1 MKQTSLFKQ
10 FFLLVLLLVG
20 SATGAWADETQVTIN
35 FGSTE
40 GYWAAHNDASYTDS
54 DSRTWTRTF
63 SAGER
68 SSYGTNYSQFGN
80 SSNTCTDLE
89 FIATAGKD
97 MTLTAFSVT
106 MSGASG
112 GNSPTVGII
121 YLYKKSGDTETQL
134 ATASVNG
141 TDNVICSIT
150 SNQAFSSTDELEV
163 KYVGTKKAIRIS
175 TLTYSY
181 TTGGGSSVTAPKFS
195 VASGAVTAGT
205 TVSLTQATADEI
217 RYTTDGT
224 APTTTTG
231 TVYSTPIAITE
242 PVTIKA
248 IAVEGGVASS
258 VATATYTISVT
269 TPTIAGGANVTI
281 TGDEGCTFYYTTAVG
296 DKVPDNPDNNS
307 TEYTAP
313 FTPADGTKIKAIAYD
328 AYGNKSD
335 VTSVFTFKYMPL
347 NPKNI
352 NSNYYVKVTDA
363 STLENGD
370 AILIVCEEHNSAMS
384 TTQNPNNR
392 SDALVSI
399 ASGVIQ
405 SPSASVQKIVLV
417 KQTEKISDVDTDVFY
432 FYTGA
437 EGYLYAASSSKNYLR
452 TEVLPSENA
461 RATISISSG
470 DATILFTGTNANKWL
485 KHNYSGTSNLFSCY
499 PTTNTTMDIVQIYKE
514 VASVDVT
521 DAKYATYV
529 TACDVDFAASTG
541 VTAYKVTG
549 ANGKIELEEVDAAP
563 KGTPLVIAA
572 EENTYVLNV
581 AASTPAAVTGNLLK
595 AADGNQT
602 GDGTGNFY
610 VLGKD
615 NQGKV
620 GFGPLANDVTLAV
633 GKAYID
639 GTEVTAKG
647 FLPFVIDEENETTSI
662 NSIENGESRIEN
674 SDYIYNLS
682 GQRVGKD
689 YKGIVVVNGK
699 KVIRK

>member
-1 MKQTSLFKQ
+1 MKQKNIFKK
-10 FFLLVLLLVG
+10 LLTLVLLLVA
-20 SATGAWADETQVTIN
+20 STTGAWADETEVTIN
-35 FGSTE
+35 FGTTE
-40 GYWAAHNDASYTDS
+40 GYWAAHSDASYIDS

-63 SAGER
+63 SAGEK
-68 SSYGTNYSQFGN
+68 SSWNPNYSQFGN
-80 SSNTCTDLE
+80 ASNTCTDLE
-89 FIATAGKD
+89 FIATAGED

-112 GNSPTVGII
+112 GSSPTTGTI

-134 ATASVNG
+134 ATASVSG

-163 KYVGTKKAIRIS
+163 KYIGTNKAIRVS
-175 TLTYSY
+175 KLTYSY
-181 TTGGGSSVTAPKFS
+181 TTGGGSSVTAPTFS

-248 IAVEGGVASS
+248 IAVEGGVESS

-269 TPTIAGGANVTI
+269 TPTITGGANVTI
-281 TGDEGCTFYYTTAVG
+281 TGADGCTFYYTTATGNV
-296 DKVPDNPDNNS
+296 DPANPDNNS

-392 SDALVSI
+392 SDASVSI
-399 ASGVIQ
+399 ASEVIQ

-417 KQTEKISDVDTDVFY
+417 KKTEKISDADTDVFY

-437 EGYLYAASSSKNYLR
+437 AGYLYAASSGSNHLK
-452 TEVLPSENA
+452 TAVLPSEDA
-461 RATISISSG
+461 RATIDISG
-470 DATILFTGTNANKWL
+470 DGNAAILFTGSNSRNDL
-485 KHNYSGTSNLFSCY
+485 RHNNSSHIFSCY
-499 PTTNTTMDIVQIYKE
+499 ASTSTQDKVQIYKE
-514 VASVDVT
+514 VLASVDVT

-529 TACDVDFAASTG
+529 TAYDVDFAASTG

-572 EENTYVLNV
+572 TENTYELAV
-581 AASTPAAVTGNLLK
+581 ATSTPAAVTGNLLK

-615 NQGKV
+615 SQGKV
-620 GFGPLANDVTLAV
+620 GFGPLASGVTLAK
-633 GKAYID
+633 GKAYINGD
-639 GTEVTAKG
+639 DVSAKT
-647 FLPFVIDEENETTSI
+647 FLPFVIGDEESETTSI
-662 NSIENGESRIEN
+662 KAVETAEVSGTV
-674 SDYIYNLS
+674 YNLA
-682 GQRVGKD
+682 GQKVSKG

>member
-1 MKQTSLFKQ
+1 MNVT
-10 FFLLVLLLVG
+10 VGG
-20 SATGAWADETQVTIN
+20 SA
-35 FGSTE
+35 FGTEKNLTST
-40 GYWAAHNDASYTDS
+40 ATSYT
-54 DSRTWTRTF
+54 
-63 SAGER
+63 
-68 SSYGTNYSQFGN
+68 
-80 SSNTCTDLE
+80 
-89 FIATAGKD
+89 
-97 MTLTAFSVT
+97 LTGS
-106 MSGASG
+106 ASG
-112 GNSPTVGII
+112 EIVVSLTQGSANKA
-121 YLYKKSGDTETQL
+121 LYVK
-134 ATASVNG
+134 
-141 TDNVICSIT
+141 SIT
-150 SNQAFSSTDELEV
+150 V
-163 KYVGTKKAIRIS
+163 
-175 TLTYSY
+175 TYS
-181 TTGGGSSVTAPKFS
+181 TGGGSSVTAPAFS

-231 TVYSTPIAITE
+231 TVYSTPIAITG

-248 IAVEGGVASS
+248 IAVEDGVASS

-269 TPTIAGGANVTI
+269 TPTITGGANVTI
-281 TGDEGCTFYYTTAVG
+281 TGDEGCTFYYTTATG
-296 DKVPDNPDNNS
+296 SGTPTDPSNES

-313 FTPADGTKIKAIAYD
+313 FTPTDGTKIKAIAYD

-370 AILIVCEEHNSAMS
+370 AILIVCESDNYALS

-392 SDALVSI
+392 GEASVTIESDI
-399 ASGVIQ
+399 IQ

-417 KQTEKISDVDTDVFY
+417 KKTEKISDADTDVFY

-437 EGYLYAASSSKNYLR
+437 AGYLYAASSGSNYLR
-452 TEVLPSENA
+452 TEVLPSEDA
-461 RATISISSG
+461 RATIEISG
-470 DATILFTGTNANKWL
+470 DGNAAILFTGSNSRNDL
-485 KHNYSGTSNLFSCY
+485 RHNNSSSIFSCY
-499 PTTNTTMDIVQIYKE
+499 ASTSTQDKVQIYKE
-514 VASVDVT
+514 VLASVDVT

-529 TACDVDFAASTG
+529 TAYDVDFAASTG

-549 ANGKIELEEVDAAP
+549 ANDKIELEEVDAAP

-572 EENTYVLNV
+572 EKNTYVLNV
-581 AASTPAAVTGNLLK
+581 AASEPTEVTGNLLK
-595 AADGNQT
+595 AADGTQT

-620 GFGPLANDVTLAV
+620 GFGPLANNVTLAK
-633 GKAYID
+633 GKAYINGD
-639 GTEVTAKG
+639 DVSAKT
-647 FLPFVIDEENETTSI
+647 FLPFVIGDEESETTSI

-674 SDYIYNLS
+674 YDYFNLS

>member
-20 SATGAWADETQVTIN
+20 SATGAWADDTEVTIN
-35 FGSTE
+35 FGTTT
-40 GYWAAHNDASYTDS
+40 GYWAAHNDASYIDS
-54 DSRTWTRTF
+54 DSRTWTRVC
-63 SAGER
+63 SVSNMSGQAA
-68 SSYGTNYSQFGN
+68 YSQFGN
-80 SSNTCTDLE
+80 TSNTPNVTLT
-89 FIATAGKD
+89 ATAGKD

-106 MSGASG
+106 MYGASG
-112 GNSPTVGII
+112 GSSPTTGTI

-134 ATASVNG
+134 ATAEVNG
-141 TDNVICSIT
+141 TSNVVCSIT

-163 KYVGTKKAIRIS
+163 KYVGTTKAIRVS
-175 TLTYSY
+175 KLTYSY
-181 TTGGGSSVTAPKFS
+181 TTGGGSSVTAPTFS

-269 TPTIAGGANVTI
+269 TPTITGGANVTI
-281 TGDEGCTFYYTTAVG
+281 TGDEGCTFYYTTAVE
-296 DKVPDNPDNNS
+296 DNEPANPDNNS

-328 AYGNKSD
+328 AYGNKSG
-335 VTSVFTFKYMPL
+335 VTSVFTFMYMPL

-363 STLENGD
+363 NTLENGD

-384 TTQNPNNR
+384 TTQNQNNR
-392 SDALVSI
+392 SDASVSI

-417 KQTEKISDVDTDVFY
+417 KKTEKISDADTDVFY

-437 EGYLYAASSSKNYLR
+437 AGYLYAASSGSNYLR
-452 TEVLPSENA
+452 TAVLPSEDA
-461 RATISISSG
+461 RATISISNENG
-470 DATILFTGTNANKWL
+470 NATILFTGSNSRNDL
-485 KHNYSGTSNLFSCY
+485 RHNNSSHIFSCY
-499 PTTNTTMDIVQIYKE
+499 ASTATQDKVQIYKE
-514 VASVDVT
+514 VLASVDVT

-529 TACDVDFAASTG
+529 TAYDVDFAASTG

-581 AASTPAAVTGNLLK
+581 AASEPTEVTGNLLK

-620 GFGPLANDVTLAV
+620 GFGPLGNGVTLAV

-647 FLPFVIDEENETTSI
+647 FLPFVIGDEESETTSI
-662 NSIENGESRIEN
+662 KAVETAEVSGTV
-674 SDYIYNLS
+674 YNLA
-682 GQRVGKD
+682 GQKVGKD
-689 YKGIVVVNGK
+689 YKGIVIVNGK
-699 KVIRK
+699 KVVRK

>member
-1 MKQTSLFKQ
+1 MKQKNIFKK
-10 FFLLVLLLVG
+10 LLTLVLLLVA
-20 SATGAWADETQVTIN
+20 STTGAWADDTEVTIN

-63 SAGER
+63 SAGGK
-68 SSYGTNYSQFGN
+68 SSYSTNYSQFGN
-80 SSNTCTDLE
+80 ASNTCTDLE
-89 FIATAGKD
+89 FIATAGED

-112 GNSPTVGII
+112 GSSPTTGTI

-134 ATASVNG
+134 ATASVSG

-163 KYVGTKKAIRIS
+163 KYIGTNKAIRVS
-175 TLTYSY
+175 KLTYSY
-181 TTGGGSSVTAPKFS
+181 TTGGGSSVTAPTFN

-231 TVYSTPIAITE
+231 TVYSTPIAITK

-269 TPTIAGGANVTI
+269 TPTITGGANVTI

-296 DKVPDNPDNNS
+296 DNVPENPNNNS

-335 VTSVFTFKYMPL
+335 VTTVFTFKYMPL

-384 TTQNPNNR
+384 TTQNTNNR
-392 SDALVSI
+392 SDASVSI

-417 KQTEKISDVDTDVFY
+417 KKTEKISDADTDVFY

-437 EGYLYAASSSKNYLR
+437 AGYLYAAASGSNYLR
-452 TEVLPSENA
+452 TAVLPSEDA
-461 RATISISSG
+461 RATIEISGG
-470 DATILFTGTNANKWL
+470 DAAILFTGSNSRNDL
-485 KHNYSGTSNLFSCY
+485 RHNNPSHIFSCY
-499 PTTNTTMDIVQIYKE
+499 ASTATQDKVQIYKE
-514 VASVDVT
+514 VLASVDVT

-529 TACDVDFAASTG
+529 TAYDVDFAASTG

-581 AASTPAAVTGNLLK
+581 AASAPAAVTGNLLK
-595 AADGNQT
+595 AADGTQT
-602 GDGTGNFY
+602 GNGDGNFY

-620 GFGPLANDVTLAV
+620 GFGPLANGVTLAV

-647 FLPFVIDEENETTSI
+647 FLPFVIGDEESETTSI
-662 NSIENGESRIEN
+662 SEELRVKSEES
-674 SDYIYNLS
+674 SAYNLA
-682 GQRVGKD
+682 GQKVSKD

-699 KVIRK
+699 KFVRK

>member
-1 MKQTSLFKQ
+1 MKQKNIFKK
-10 FFLLVLLLVG
+10 LLTLVLLLVA
-20 SATGAWADETQVTIN
+20 STTGAWADDTEVTIN
-35 FGSTE
+35 FGNTT

-54 DSRTWTRTF
+54 DSRKWTRVC
-63 SAGER
+63 SV
-68 SSYGTNYSQFGN
+68 TNMSGQAAYSQFGN
-80 SSNTCTDLE
+80 ASNTPNVTLT
-89 FIATAGKD
+89 ATAGKD

-106 MSGASG
+106 MYGASG
-112 GNSPTVGII
+112 GSSPTTGTI

-141 TDNVICSIT
+141 TSNVVCSIT

-163 KYVGTKKAIRIS
+163 KYVGTTKAIRVS
-175 TLTYSY
+175 KLTYSY
-181 TTGGGSSVTAPKFS
+181 TTGGGTSVTAPTFS

-231 TVYSTPIAITE
+231 TVYSTPIAITK

-269 TPTIAGGANVTI
+269 TPTITGGANVTI
-281 TGDEGCTFYYTTAVG
+281 TGDEGCTFYYTTATG
-296 DKVPDNPDNNS
+296 SDTPMDPSNES

-417 KQTEKISDVDTDVFY
+417 KKTEKISDADTDVFY

-437 EGYLYAASSSKNYLR
+437 AGYLYAASSGSNYLR
-452 TEVLPSENA
+452 TEVLPSEDA
-461 RATISISSG
+461 RATIKISGG
-470 DATILFTGTNANKWL
+470 DAAILFTGSNSRNDL
-485 KHNYSGTSNLFSCY
+485 RHNSSNSIFSCY
-499 PTTNTTMDIVQIYKE
+499 ASTSTQDKVQIYKE

-581 AASTPAAVTGNLLK
+581 AASAPAAVTGNLLK
-595 AADGNQT
+595 AADGTQT

-620 GFGPLANDVTLAV
+620 GFGPLGNGVTLAV

-647 FLPFVIDEENETTSI
+647 FLPFVIGDEENETTSI
-662 NSIENGESRIEN
+662 SEELRVKSEES
-674 SDYIYNLS
+674 SAYNLA
-682 GQRVGKD
+682 GQKVSKD

-699 KVIRK
+699 KFVRK

>member
-1 MKQTSLFKQ
+1 MKQKN
-10 FFLLVLLLVG
+10 FLKKLLTLVLLLVA
-20 SATGAWADETQVTIN
+20 STTGAWADETEVTIN
-35 FGSTE
+35 FGTTT
-40 GYWAAHNDASYTDS
+40 GYWAAHNVASYTDS
-54 DSRTWTRTF
+54 DSRTWTRDC
-63 SAGER
+63 SVSNMSGQAA
-68 SSYGTNYSQFGN
+68 YSQFGN
-80 SSNTCTDLE
+80 TSNTPNVTLT
-89 FIATAGKD
+89 ATAGKD

-106 MSGASG
+106 MFGASG
-112 GNSPTVGII
+112 GSSPTVGTI

-141 TDNVICSIT
+141 TTDVTCSIT

-163 KYVGTKKAIRIS
+163 KYVGTNKAIRVS
-175 TLTYSY
+175 KLTYSY
-181 TTGGGSSVTAPKFS
+181 TTGGGSSVTAPTFS
-195 VASGAVTAGT
+195 EASGAVTVGT
-205 TVSLTQATADEI
+205 TVSLTHATADEI
-217 RYTTDGT
+217 RYTTDGVD
-224 APTTTTG
+224 PTTTTG
-231 TVYSTPIAITE
+231 TVYSAPIAITA

-258 VATATYTISVT
+258 VVSATYTIKVT
-269 TPTIAGGANVTI
+269 TPTITGGANVTI
-281 TGDEGCTFYYTTAVG
+281 TGDDGCTFYYTTAVG
-296 DKVPDNPDNNS
+296 DNVPDTPDNNS

-370 AILIVCEEHNSAMS
+370 AILIVCEEHNFAMS
-384 TTQNPNNR
+384 TTQNSNNR
-392 SDALVSI
+392 GEESVTIESDI
-399 ASGVIQ
+399 IQ

-417 KQTEKISDVDTDVFY
+417 KKTEKISDADTDVFY

-437 EGYLYAASSSKNYLR
+437 AGYLYAASNGSNHLK
-452 TEVLPSENA
+452 TEATPDDNNNA
-461 RATISISSG
+461 RATISISGG
-470 DATILFTGTNANKWL
+470 DAAILFTGSNSRNDL
-485 KHNYSGTSNLFSCY
+485 RHNNSSSIFSCY
-499 PTTNTTMDIVQIYKE
+499 ASNNTQDKVQIYKE
-514 VASVDVT
+514 VLASVDVT

-529 TACDVDFAASTG
+529 TAYDVDFSASTG

-549 ANGKIELEEVDAAP
+549 ADGKIELEEVDAAP

-572 EENTYVLNV
+572 NEDTYVLTV
-581 AASTPAAVTGNLLK
+581 AASAPAAVTGNLLK

-602 GDGTGNFY
+602 GDGAGNYY

-620 GFGPLANDVTLAV
+620 GFGPLGDGVKLAV

-647 FLPFVIDEENETTSI
+647 FLPFVIGGEENETTAI
-662 NSIENGESRIEN
+662 RSIENSELRIEN
-674 SDYIYNLS
+674 YDYFNLA
-682 GQRVGKD
+682 GQKVGKD

-699 KVIRK
+699 KFVRK

>member
-1 MKQTSLFKQ
+1 MKQKNFFKK
-10 FFLLVLLLVG
+10 LLTLVLLLVG
-20 SATGAWADETQVTIN
+20 SATGAWADETSTLTFTAACGGSGTADDNAVWTVTSDADESN
-35 FGSTE
+35 FDNTKGI
-40 GYWAAHNDASYTDS
+40 H
-54 DSRTWTRTF
+54 
-63 SAGER
+63 
-68 SSYGTNYSQFGN
+68 YGTSKKAVSYLNLSTSDISGTITSIVVN
-80 SSNTCTDLE
+80 
-89 FIATAGKD
+89 A
-97 MTLTAFSVT
+97 
-106 MSGASG
+106 SGASG
-112 GNSPTVGII
+112 TTAVLNVTVGGSAFGTEKNLTSTATSYTLTGSASGEIVVSLTQGSANKA
-121 YLYKKSGDTETQL
+121 LYVK
-134 ATASVNG
+134 
-141 TDNVICSIT
+141 SIT
-150 SNQAFSSTDELEV
+150 V
-163 KYVGTKKAIRIS
+163 
-175 TLTYSY
+175 TYS
-181 TTGGGSSVTAPKFS
+181 TGGGSSVTAPAFS

-269 TPTIAGGANVTI
+269 TPTITGGANVTI
-281 TGDEGCTFYYTTAVG
+281 TGDEGCTFYYTTATG
-296 DKVPDNPDNNS
+296 SGTPTDPSNES

-313 FTPADGTKIKAIAYD
+313 FTPTDGTKIKAIAYD

-370 AILIVCEEHNSAMS
+370 AILIVCESDNYALS

-392 SDALVSI
+392 GEASVTIESDI
-399 ASGVIQ
+399 IQ

-417 KQTEKISDVDTDVFY
+417 KKTEKISDADTDVFY

-437 EGYLYAASSSKNYLR
+437 AGYLYAASSGSNYLR
-452 TEVLPSENA
+452 TEVLPSEDA
-461 RATISISSG
+461 RATIEISG
-470 DATILFTGTNANKWL
+470 DGNAAILFTGSNSRNDL
-485 KHNYSGTSNLFSCY
+485 RHNNSSSIFSCY
-499 PTTNTTMDIVQIYKE
+499 ASTSTQDKVQIYKE
-514 VASVDVT
+514 VLASVDVT

-529 TACDVDFAASTG
+529 TAYDVDFAASTG

-549 ANGKIELEEVDAAP
+549 ANDKIELEEVDAAP

-572 EENTYVLNV
+572 EKNTYVLNV
-581 AASTPAAVTGNLLK
+581 AASEPTEVTGNLLK
-595 AADGNQT
+595 AADGTQT

-620 GFGPLANDVTLAV
+620 GFGPLANNVTLAK
-633 GKAYID
+633 GKAYINGD
-639 GTEVTAKG
+639 DVSAKT
-647 FLPFVIDEENETTSI
+647 FLPFVIGDEESETTSI

-674 SDYIYNLS
+674 YDYFNLS

>member
-20 SATGAWADETQVTIN
+20 SATGAWADEVTITLSQQGYSN
-35 FGSTE
+35 AEVVTSTTSGDVTLTYNKGE
-40 GYWAAHNDASYTDS
+40 SSTDPAYYNTGTGV
-54 DSRTWTRTF
+54 RVY
-63 SAGER
+63 AG
-68 SSYGTNYSQFGN
+68 GN
-80 SSNTCTDLE
+80 MTITANSNTITKV
-89 FIATAGKD
+89 I
-97 MTLTAFSVT
+97 VT
-106 MSGASG
+106 FAKN
-112 GNSPTVGII
+112 NSPTIS
-121 YLYKKSGDTETQL
+121 LDS
-134 ATASVNG
+134 NG
-141 TDNVICSIT
+141 TNTSTGTESPAEWVGSATEVYFNVT
-150 SNQAFSSTDELEV
+150 NKGHA
-163 KYVGTKKAIRIS
+163 RIQS
-175 TLTYSY
+175 VAVTYS
-181 TTGGGSSVTAPKFS
+181 TGGGSSVTAPTFS
-195 VASGAVTAGT
+195 VASSAVTAGT

-269 TPTIAGGANVTI
+269 TPTITGGTNVTI
-281 TGDEGCTFYYTTAVG
+281 TGDDGCTFYYTTATGNV
-296 DKVPDNPDNNS
+296 DPANPDNNS

-335 VTSVFTFKYMPL
+335 VTSVFTFMYMPL

-370 AILIVCEEHNSAMS
+370 AILIVNETAEQALGAQSG
-384 TTQNPNNR
+384 NNCPDETVDI
-392 SDALVSI
+392 SD
-399 ASGVIQ
+399 GVI
-405 SPSASVQKIVLV
+405 SDKGEALKLILV
-417 KQTEKISDVDTDVFY
+417 KKTEKVNDVDTEVFY

-437 EGYLYAASSSKNYLR
+437 GYLYAASSSKNYLKEQNPA
-452 TEVLPSENA
+452 TTNA

-470 DATILFTGTNANKWL
+470 DAAITFKGSNT
-485 KHNYSGTSNLFSCY
+485 HNIVRYNSGDGLFSCY
-499 PTTNTTMDIVQIYKE
+499 ASGQSPVQIYKE

-572 EENTYVLNV
+572 NEDTYVLTI
-581 AASTPAAVTGNLLK
+581 AASAPAAVTGNLLK

-620 GFGPLANDVTLAV
+620 GFGPLAYGVTLAV

-647 FLPFVIDEENETTSI
+647 FLPFVIGDEENSETTSI
-662 NSIENGESRIEN
+662 NSIENSELRIEN
-674 SDYIYNLS
+674 YDYFNLA

>member
-1 MKQTSLFKQ
+1 MKQKNIFKK
-10 FFLLVLLLVG
+10 LLTLVLLLVA
-20 SATGAWADETQVTIN
+20 STTGAWADDTEVTIN
-35 FGSTE
+35 FGNTT

-54 DSRTWTRTF
+54 DSRKWTRVC
-63 SAGER
+63 SV
-68 SSYGTNYSQFGN
+68 TNMSGQAAYSQFGN
-80 SSNTCTDLE
+80 ASNTPNVTLT
-89 FIATAGKD
+89 ATAGKD

-106 MSGASG
+106 MYGASG
-112 GNSPTVGII
+112 GSSPTTGTI

-141 TDNVICSIT
+141 TSNVVCSIT

-163 KYVGTKKAIRIS
+163 KYVGTTKAIRVS
-175 TLTYSY
+175 KLTYSY
-181 TTGGGSSVTAPKFS
+181 TTGGGTSVTAPTFS

-231 TVYSTPIAITE
+231 TVYSTPIAITK

-269 TPTIAGGANVTI
+269 TPTITGGANVTI
-281 TGDEGCTFYYTTAVG
+281 TGDEGCTFYYTTATG
-296 DKVPDNPDNNS
+296 SDTPMDPSNES

-417 KQTEKISDVDTDVFY
+417 KKTEKISDADTDVFY

-437 EGYLYAASSSKNYLR
+437 AGYLYAASSGSNYLR
-452 TEVLPSENA
+452 TEVLPSEDA
-461 RATISISSG
+461 RATIKISGG
-470 DATILFTGTNANKWL
+470 DAAILFTGSNSRNDL
-485 KHNYSGTSNLFSCY
+485 RHNSSNSIFSCY
-499 PTTNTTMDIVQIYKE
+499 ASTSTQDKVQIYKE

-581 AASTPAAVTGNLLK
+581 AASAPAAVTGNLLK

-602 GDGTGNFY
+602 GDGAGNFY

-615 NQGKV
+615 TQGKV

-633 GKAYID
+633 GKAYIL

-647 FLPFVIDEENETTSI
+647 FLPFVIGDEENETTSI
-662 NSIENGESRIEN
+662 SEELRVKSEES
-674 SDYIYNLS
+674 SAYNLA
-682 GQRVGKD
+682 GQKVSKD

-699 KVIRK
+699 KFVRK

>member
-1 MKQTSLFKQ
+1 MKQKNIFKK
-10 FFLLVLLLVG
+10 LLTLVILLAA
-20 SATGAWADETQVTIN
+20 STTGAWADNVTGTLALNSEQTSPVVSNNVTFTWSSANIAIN
-35 FGSTE
+35 NAKSSGFKASSNMTITIPEGATLVNISKTNGNNWGNGATIYVYAGSDNT
-40 GYWAAHNDASYTDS
+40 
-54 DSRTWTRTF
+54 
-63 SAGER
+63 
-68 SSYGTNYSQFGN
+68 GTNIASIVMGTNSYDIN
-80 SSNTCTDLE
+80 SSNTGTTYYFE
-89 FIATAGKD
+89 
-97 MTLTAFSVT
+97 
-106 MSGASG
+106 
-112 GNSPTVGII
+112 NSTSKNAWITS
-121 YLYKKSGDTETQL
+121 L
-134 ATASVNG
+134 
-141 TDNVICSIT
+141 SIT
-150 SNQAFSSTDELEV
+150 
-163 KYVGTKKAIRIS
+163 
-175 TLTYSY
+175 Y
-181 TTGGGSSVTAPKFS
+181 TTGGGTPTVVTPTFLPA
-195 VASGAVTAGT
+195 AGT
-205 TVSLTQATADEI
+205 YNKAQSVSISCATDGATI
-217 RYTTDGT
+217 RYTTDGND
-224 APTTTTG
+224 PTESSDIYSSPISVTTTG
-231 TVYSTPIAITE
+231 T
-242 PVTIKA
+242 TIKA
-248 IAVEGGVASS
+248 KAFKAEMDASS
-258 VATATYTISVT
+258 VATATYTIKPT
-269 TPTIAGGANVTI
+269 TPTITGGANVTI
-281 TGDEGCTFYYTTAVG
+281 TGDEGCTFYYTTATG
-296 DKVPDNPDNNS
+296 SDTHTDPNNES

-392 SDALVSI
+392 SDASVSI
-399 ASGVIQ
+399 ASGVIK

-417 KQTEKISDVDTDVFY
+417 KKTEKISDADTDVFY

-581 AASTPAAVTGNLLK
+581 AASEPTEVTGNLLK

-602 GDGTGNFY
+602 GDGAGNFY

-615 NQGKV
+615 SQGKV
-620 GFGPLANDVTLAV
+620 GFGPLASGVTLAK
-633 GKAYID
+633 GKAYINGD
-639 GTEVTAKG
+639 DVSAKT
-647 FLPFVIDEENETTSI
+647 FLPFVIGDEENETTSI
-662 NSIENGESRIEN
+662 NSIENSELRIEN
-674 SDYIYNLS
+674 YDYFNLS
-682 GQRVGKD
+682 GQRVGKG

-699 KVIRK
+699 KFVRK

>member
-1 MKQTSLFKQ
+1 MKQKNIFKK
-10 FFLLVLLLVG
+10 LLTLVLLLVA
-20 SATGAWADETQVTIN
+20 STTGAWADETNVTIN
-35 FGSTE
+35 FGTTT
-40 GYWAAHNDASYTDS
+40 GYWAAHNNASYTDS
-54 DSRTWTRTF
+54 DSRTWTRVC
-63 SAGER
+63 SVSNMSGQAA
-68 SSYGTNYSQFGN
+68 YSQFGN
-80 SSNTCTDLE
+80 TSNTPNVTLT
-89 FIATAGKD
+89 ATAGKD

-106 MSGASG
+106 MYGASG
-112 GNSPTVGII
+112 GSSPTTGTI

-134 ATASVNG
+134 ATAEVNG
-141 TDNVICSIT
+141 TSNVVCSIT

-163 KYVGTKKAIRIS
+163 KYFGTTKAIRVS
-175 TLTYSY
+175 KLTYSY
-181 TTGGGSSVTAPKFS
+181 TTGGGSSVTAPTFS

-248 IAVEGGVASS
+248 IAVEGGVESS

-269 TPTIAGGANVTI
+269 TPTITGGANVTI
-281 TGDEGCTFYYTTAVG
+281 TGDDGCTFYYTTATGNV
-296 DKVPDNPDNNS
+296 DPENPNNNS

-335 VTSVFTFKYMPL
+335 VTTVFTFKYMPL

-384 TTQNPNNR
+384 TTQNQNNR

-399 ASGVIQ
+399 ASEVIQ

-437 EGYLYAASSSKNYLR
+437 AGYLYAASSGSNHLK
-452 TEVLPSENA
+452 TAVLPSEDA
-461 RATISISSG
+461 RATIEISG
-470 DATILFTGTNANKWL
+470 DGNAAILFTGSNSRNDL
-485 KHNYSGTSNLFSCY
+485 RHNSSSNIFSCY
-499 PTTNTTMDIVQIYKE
+499 ASTSTQDKVQIYKE

-549 ANGKIELEEVDAAP
+549 AAGKIELEEVDAAP

-572 EENTYVLNV
+572 NEDTYVLTV
-581 AASTPAAVTGNLLK
+581 AASAPAAVTGNLLK

-620 GFGPLANDVTLAV
+620 GFGPLGNGVTLAV

-647 FLPFVIDEENETTSI
+647 FLPFVIGDEENETTSI

-674 SDYIYNLS
+674 YDYFNLS

-699 KVIRK
+699 KFVRK

>member
-1 MKQTSLFKQ
+1 MKQKNFFKK
-10 FFLLVLLLVG
+10 LLTLVLLLVA
-20 SATGAWADETQVTIN
+20 STTGAWADEISTLTFTAACGGSGTADDDAVWTVTSDAAESN
-35 FGSTE
+35 FD
-40 GYWAAHNDASYTDS
+40 N
-54 DSRTWTRTF
+54 TR
-63 SAGER
+63 GIH
-68 SSYGTNYSQFGN
+68 YGT
-80 SSNTCTDLE
+80 
-89 FIATAGKD
+89 GKVEVSYLNLSTSD
-97 MTLTAFSVT
+97 ISGTITSIVVNA
-106 MSGASG
+106 SGASG
-112 GNSPTVGII
+112 TAAVLNVTVGGSAFGTGKNLTSSAANYTFSGSASGEIVVSLTQESAKKA
-121 YLYKKSGDTETQL
+121 LYVK
-134 ATASVNG
+134 
-141 TDNVICSIT
+141 SIT
-150 SNQAFSSTDELEV
+150 V
-163 KYVGTKKAIRIS
+163 
-175 TLTYSY
+175 TYS
-181 TTGGGSSVTAPKFS
+181 TGGGSSVTAPTFS

-217 RYTTDGT
+217 RYTTDVT

-231 TVYSTPIAITE
+231 TVYSTPIAITK

-269 TPTIAGGANVTI
+269 TPTITGGANVTI

-296 DKVPDNPDNNS
+296 SDTPTDPSNES

-370 AILIVCEEHNSAMS
+370 AILIVCESDNHALS
-384 TTQNPNNR
+384 TTQNSNNR
-392 SDALVSI
+392 GE
-399 ASGVIQ
+399 ASVTIESNTIQ

-417 KQTEKISDVDTDVFY
+417 KKTEKISDADTDVFY

-437 EGYLYAASSSKNYLR
+437 AGYLYAASSGSNYLR
-452 TEVLPSENA
+452 TAVLPSENA
-461 RATISISSG
+461 RATIEISG
-470 DATILFTGTNANKWL
+470 DGNAAILFTGSNS
-485 KHNYSGTSNLFSCY
+485 HNDLRHNNSSSIFSCY
-499 PTTNTTMDIVQIYKE
+499 LSTADQDKVQIYKE

-595 AADGNQT
+595 AADGTQIGN
-602 GDGTGNFY
+602 GAGNFY

-615 NQGKV
+615 SQGKV
-620 GFGPLANDVTLAV
+620 GFGPLGDGVTLAV

-647 FLPFVIDEENETTSI
+647 FLPFVIGDEESETTSI

-674 SDYIYNLS
+674 SDYIYNLA
-682 GQRVGKD
+682 GQKVSKD

-699 KVIRK
+699 KFVRK

>member
-1 MKQTSLFKQ
+1 MKQKNIFKK
-10 FFLLVLLLVG
+10 LLTLVLLLVA
-20 SATGAWADETQVTIN
+20 STTGAWADDTEVTIN
-35 FGSTE
+35 FGNTT

-54 DSRTWTRTF
+54 DSRKWTRVC
-63 SAGER
+63 SV
-68 SSYGTNYSQFGN
+68 TNMSGQAAYSQFGN
-80 SSNTCTDLE
+80 ASNTPNVTLT
-89 FIATAGKD
+89 ATAGKD

-106 MSGASG
+106 MYGASG
-112 GNSPTVGII
+112 GSSPTTGTI

-134 ATASVNG
+134 ATAEVNG
-141 TDNVICSIT
+141 TSNVVCSIT

-163 KYVGTKKAIRIS
+163 KYVGTTKAIRVS
-175 TLTYSY
+175 KLTYSY
-181 TTGGGSSVTAPKFS
+181 TTGGGSSVTAPTFS

-269 TPTIAGGANVTI
+269 TPTITGGANVTI
-281 TGDEGCTFYYTTAVG
+281 TGDDGCTFYYTTATGNV
-296 DKVPDNPDNNS
+296 DPANPDNNS

-328 AYGNKSD
+328 AYGNKSG
-335 VTSVFTFKYMPL
+335 VTSVFTFMYMPL

-363 STLENGD
+363 NTLENGD

-384 TTQNPNNR
+384 TTQNQNNR
-392 SDALVSI
+392 SDASVSI

-417 KQTEKISDVDTDVFY
+417 KKTEKISDADTDVFY

-437 EGYLYAASSSKNYLR
+437 AGYLYAASSGSNYLR
-452 TEVLPSENA
+452 TAVLPSEDA
-461 RATISISSG
+461 RATISISNENG
-470 DATILFTGTNANKWL
+470 NATILFTGSNSRNDL
-485 KHNYSGTSNLFSCY
+485 RHNNSSHIFSCY
-499 PTTNTTMDIVQIYKE
+499 ASTATQDKVQIYKE
-514 VASVDVT
+514 VLASVDVT

-529 TACDVDFAASTG
+529 TAYDVDFAASTG

-581 AASTPAAVTGNLLK
+581 AASAPAAVTGNLLK

-620 GFGPLANDVTLAV
+620 GFGPLGNGVTLAV

-647 FLPFVIDEENETTSI
+647 FLPFVIGDEENETTSI
-662 NSIENGESRIEN
+662 KAVETAEVSGTV
-674 SDYIYNLS
+674 YNLA
-682 GQRVGKD
+682 GQKVSKG
-689 YKGIVVVNGK
+689 YKGIVIVNGK

>member
-1 MKQTSLFKQ
+1 MKQTTLFKQ

-63 SAGER
+63 SAGGK
-68 SSYGTNYSQFGN
+68 SSYTTNYSQFGN
-80 SSNTCTDLE
+80 ASNTCTDLE

-112 GNSPTVGII
+112 GSSPTVGII

-141 TDNVICSIT
+141 TNNVTCSIT
-150 SNQAFSSTDELEV
+150 SNQAFSSTDKLEV
-163 KYVGTKKAIRIS
+163 KYDGTNKAIRVS

-181 TTGGGSSVTAPKFS
+181 TTGGGTPTVVTPTFLPA
-195 VASGAVTAGT
+195 AGT
-205 TVSLTQATADEI
+205 YNKAQSVSISCATDGATI
-217 RYTTDGT
+217 RYTTDGND
-224 APTTTTG
+224 PTESSDIYSSPISVTTTG
-231 TVYSTPIAITE
+231 T
-242 PVTIKA
+242 TIKA
-248 IAVEGGVASS
+248 KAFKAEMDASS
-258 VATATYTISVT
+258 VATATYTIKPT
-269 TPTIAGGANVTI
+269 TPTITGGANVTI
-281 TGDEGCTFYYTTAVG
+281 TGDEGCTFYYTTATG
-296 DKVPDNPDNNS
+296 SDTHTDPSNES

-370 AILIVCEEHNSAMS
+370 AILIVNETAGQALGA
-384 TTQNPNNR
+384 QNGNNCPDETVDI
-392 SDALVSI
+392 SD
-399 ASGVIQ
+399 GVI
-405 SPSASVQKIVLV
+405 SDKGEALKLILV
-417 KQTEKISDVDTDVFY
+417 KKTEKVDDVDTEVFY

-437 EGYLYAASSSKNYLR
+437 GYLYAASSSKNYLKEQNPA
-452 TEVLPSENA
+452 TTNA

-470 DATILFTGTNANKWL
+470 DAAITFKGSNT
-485 KHNYSGTSNLFSCY
+485 HNIVRYNSGDGLFSCY
-499 PTTNTTMDIVQIYKE
+499 ASGQSPVQIYKE

-581 AASTPAAVTGNLLK
+581 AASTPAAVTGNILK
-595 AADGNQT
+595 ASDGNIT
-602 GDGTGNFY
+602 GDYNSDTKESTYY
-610 VLGKD
+610 VLGK
-615 NQGKV
+615 NLSEV
-620 GFGPLANDVTLAV
+620 GFGPLANGVTLAK
-633 GKAYID
+633 GKAYIHKND
-639 GTEVTAKG
+639 WDTANAVE
-647 FLPFVIDEENETTSI
+647 FLPFVIGDEESETTSI
-662 NSIENGESRIEN
+662 SEELRVKSEES
-674 SDYIYNLS
+674 SAYNLA
-682 GQRVGKD
+682 GQKVSKD

-699 KVIRK
+699 KFVRK

>member
-20 SATGAWADETQVTIN
+20 SATGAWADEVTITLSQQGYSN
-35 FGSTE
+35 AEVVTSTTSGDVTLTYNKGE
-40 GYWAAHNDASYTDS
+40 SSTDPAYYNTGTGV
-54 DSRTWTRTF
+54 RVY
-63 SAGER
+63 AG
-68 SSYGTNYSQFGN
+68 GN
-80 SSNTCTDLE
+80 MTITANSNTITKV
-89 FIATAGKD
+89 I
-97 MTLTAFSVT
+97 VT
-106 MSGASG
+106 FAKN
-112 GNSPTVGII
+112 NSPTIS
-121 YLYKKSGDTETQL
+121 LDS
-134 ATASVNG
+134 NG
-141 TDNVICSIT
+141 TNTSTGTESPAEWVGSATEVYFNVT
-150 SNQAFSSTDELEV
+150 NKGHA
-163 KYVGTKKAIRIS
+163 RIQS
-175 TLTYSY
+175 VAVTYS
-181 TTGGGSSVTAPKFS
+181 TGGGSSVTAPTFS
-195 VASGAVTAGT
+195 VASSAVTAGT

-269 TPTIAGGANVTI
+269 TPTITGGTNVTI
-281 TGDEGCTFYYTTAVG
+281 TGDDGCTFYYTTATGNV
-296 DKVPDNPDNNS
+296 DPANPDNNS

-335 VTSVFTFKYMPL
+335 VTSVFTFMYMPL

-370 AILIVCEEHNSAMS
+370 AILIVNETAEQALGAQSG
-384 TTQNPNNR
+384 NNCPDETVDI
-392 SDALVSI
+392 SD
-399 ASGVIQ
+399 GVI
-405 SPSASVQKIVLV
+405 SDKGEALKLILV
-417 KQTEKISDVDTDVFY
+417 KKTEKVNDVDTEVFY

-437 EGYLYAASSSKNYLR
+437 GYLYAASSSKNYLKEQNPA
-452 TEVLPSENA
+452 TTNA

-470 DATILFTGTNANKWL
+470 DAAITFKGSNT
-485 KHNYSGTSNLFSCY
+485 HNIVRYNSGDGLFSCY
-499 PTTNTTMDIVQIYKE
+499 ASGQSPVQIYKE

-572 EENTYVLNV
+572 NEDTYVLTI
-581 AASTPAAVTGNLLK
+581 AASAPAAVTGNLLK

-602 GDGTGNFY
+602 GDGNTC
-610 VLGKD
+610 
-615 NQGKV
+615 
-620 GFGPLANDVTLAV
+620 
-633 GKAYID
+633 
-639 GTEVTAKG
+639 
-647 FLPFVIDEENETTSI
+647 
-662 NSIENGESRIEN
+662 SR
-674 SDYIYNLS
+674 
-682 GQRVGKD
+682 
-689 YKGIVVVNGK
+689 
-699 KVIRK
+699 